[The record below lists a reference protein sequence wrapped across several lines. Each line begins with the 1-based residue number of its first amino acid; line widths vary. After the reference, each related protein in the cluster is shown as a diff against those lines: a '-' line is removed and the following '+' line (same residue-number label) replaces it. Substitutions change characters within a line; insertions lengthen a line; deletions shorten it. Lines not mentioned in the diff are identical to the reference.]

1 MAEKNTALNEQ
12 QDKELKVL
20 EKIYDELRLIRDF
33 LYSIYQK

>member
-12 QDKELKVL
+12 QDKELKIL